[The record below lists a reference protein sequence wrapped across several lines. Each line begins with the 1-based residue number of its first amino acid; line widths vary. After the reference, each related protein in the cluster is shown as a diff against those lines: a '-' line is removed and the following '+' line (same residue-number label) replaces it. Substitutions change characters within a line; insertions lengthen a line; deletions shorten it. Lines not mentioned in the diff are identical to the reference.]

1 MNDDGGPD
9 RERHLRFMLYRAELT
24 EPIVAAFYH
33 VHRVLGHGHLESV
46 YERAME
52 IELRRR
58 GLPVERQVPVTVYY
72 EGEEV
77 GYFVADLVVSGSVI
91 VELKAA
97 ARLTAAHEAQLINYL
112 CCSNMEIGLLCNF
125 GVEPQVSRFVG
136 PEARRRSR

>member
-1 MNDDGGPD
+1 MLHRPD
-9 RERHLRFMLYRAELT
+9 LT
-24 EPIVAAFYH
+24 EPIIAAFYH

-58 GLPVERQVPVTVYY
+58 GLEVERQVAVTVHY
-72 EGEEV
+72 EGQEV
-77 GYFVADLVVSGSVI
+77 GHFVADLVVSGCEI
-91 VELKAA
+91 VELEAA
-97 ARLTAAHEAQLINYL
+97 ARLSAAHEAQLINYL
-112 CCSNMEIGLLCNF
+112 CGSGMEIGLLCNF